1 MSNLATQ
8 TGENFSKCLPTN
20 ARGMIAYWLTVDNF
34 RAGYPRYTAL
44 LSTHP
49 SFHNFR
55 AFKRLRL
62 RLLLAKQDE
71 IVVLENKLDEI
82 DAAEQRAVFL
92 GCMRRDANT
101 ARQGV
106 LRDAKLA
113 MSEYD
118 DMIVQYRHTMALPAS
133 SQREVQNLRNWI
145 GGTGSL
151 DRSESSYLQ
160 YSSDLVNLSGSGDNF
175 TTYIESAIEECLYW
189 LEIMLARVSPGIQ
202 IGRLKATDDHN
213 VLILGPMLQTICRVV
228 MITVVTLVIM
238 MPTIALL
245 GIASSAGRV
254 VASILS
260 GAFFLSMVSFL
271 TQARTIEVFAA
282 GASYAAVLVVFI
294 APK

>member
-1 MSNLATQ
+1 MSNPAAQ
-8 TGENFSKCLPTN
+8 TGENF
-20 ARGMIAYWLTVDNF
+20 VDNF
-34 RAGYPRYTAL
+34 RAGYPRYAAL

-82 DAAEQRAVFL
+82 DAAEQRGIFL
-92 GCMRRDANT
+92 GCMREDGNT
-101 ARQGV
+101 ARQDV

-118 DMIVQYRHTMALPAS
+118 EMIVQYRNTMALPAS
-133 SQREVQNLRNWI
+133 SQREVQNLQNWI
-145 GGTGSL
+145 DGTGSL
-151 DRSESSYLQ
+151 DRSESSYLR
-160 YSSDLVNLSGSGDNF
+160 YSSDLVNLASYRDNF
-175 TTYIESAIEECLYW
+175 TTYIESAVEECLYW
-189 LEIMLARVSPGIQ
+189 LEILLARISPGIQ

-213 VLILGPMLQTICRVV
+213 VLILGPMLQTICRIV
-228 MITVVTLVIM
+228 MITIVTLIIM
-238 MPTIALL
+238 VPTIALL
-245 GIASSAGRV
+245 GIASSAGRAV
-254 VASILS
+254 VSVIS
-260 GAFFLSMVSFL
+260 GAFFLSMISFF

-282 GASYAAVLVVFI
+282 GASYAAVLVVFT